1 LENSN
6 GSTVNLRAQSR
17 PATSAR
23 WLRESGGFLR
33 SALTI
38 TAKDIRIEL
47 RTRELLSSMFVF
59 ALVVSVLFS
68 YTLDLKPTQVNDI
81 AAGLLWLI
89 FAFAGILGLNRVFV
103 AESESGTL
111 QGLLVAPI
119 DRAALYL
126 GKWFSTVL
134 FIVVA
139 QIINVPVFAVFA
151 NLPFQNLPGLFP
163 VLVLGSLGFAAVG
176 VMFSAIAANTRM
188 REVMLPVL
196 LLPLATPVL
205 LAAIELTSAAL
216 ANQPFETVRHWW
228 SLLIAYDVIF
238 LTVGLLTFEAITQD
252 D

>member
-1 LENSN
+1 MT
-6 GSTVNLRAQSR
+6 GT
-17 PATSAR
+17 P
-23 WLRESGGFLR
+23 WLRELGDFLR
-33 SALTI
+33 SALTV

-47 RTRELLSSMFVF
+47 RTRELLTSMFVF
-59 ALVVSVLFS
+59 ALVVSVLFNF
-68 YTLDLKPTQVNDI
+68 TLDLKPTQVNDI

-89 FAFAGILGLNRVFV
+89 FAFAGILGLNRIFV
-103 AESESGTL
+103 AESEAGTL
-111 QGLLVAPI
+111 QGLLAAPI

-126 GKWFSTVL
+126 GKWLSTVL

-139 QIINVPVFAVFA
+139 QLINVPVFALFA
-151 NLPFQNLPGLFP
+151 NLPFQNLPGLIP
-163 VLVLGSLGFAAVG
+163 VLVLGTLGFSAVG

-188 REVMLPVL
+188 REVMLPIL

-216 ANQPFETVRHWW
+216 ASQPFETVRHWW

-238 LTVGLLTFEAITQD
+238 VTVGMLTFEAITQD

>member
-1 LENSN
+1 MT
-6 GSTVNLRAQSR
+6 GT
-17 PATSAR
+17 P
-23 WLRESGGFLR
+23 WLRELGDFLR
-33 SALTI
+33 SALTV

-59 ALVVSVLFS
+59 ALVVSVLFNF
-68 YTLDLKPTQVNDI
+68 TLDLKPTQVNDI
-81 AAGLLWLI
+81 ASGLLWLI
-89 FAFAGILGLNRVFV
+89 FAFAGILGLNRIFV
-103 AESESGTL
+103 AESEASTL

-126 GKWFSTVL
+126 GKWLSTVL

-139 QIINVPVFAVFA
+139 QLVNVPMFALFA
-151 NLPFQNLPGLFP
+151 NLPVQNVPGLVP
-163 VLVLGSLGFAAVG
+163 VLVLGTFGFSAVG

-188 REVMLPVL
+188 REVMLPIL

-216 ANQPFETVRHWW
+216 TSQPFETVRHWW
-228 SLLIAYDVIF
+228 SLLVAYDVIF
-238 LTVGLLTFEAITQD
+238 VTVGMLTFEAITQD